1 MARKA
6 GPTAAPTTAPRTAP
20 QRPRIG
26 REVLAWGVPAA
37 LLLSALALA
46 LMFGAT
52 NLGPGR
58 VLDGLLDRGT
68 ALDRTIVYEIRLPRV
83 LLALAVGASLAA
95 SGTLLQ
101 GVTRNPLADPHVL
114 GLTAAGALG
123 VSIAIRISEDLPQPA
138 LAPVAALG
146 AFGGAAL
153 VYGMSWRGGVS
164 PVRLALS
171 GVAVAALF
179 SSGITTLLVTSN
191 LSTQNALAWLA
202 GGLFGRGWDDLQ
214 VTWPYVAA
222 GLAAAMVLSRGM
234 NILALGD
241 EPAQSL
247 GLHVERT
254 RVLAVATAALLAG
267 ASVSAAGMVA
277 FVGLVIPHAGRFLVG
292 DDHRKLIPLS
302 AILGAAL
309 VIYADLFARVVV
321 APTEIPLGIVTA
333 AVGAPFLLYLVRSKT

>member
-1 MARKA
+1 MARE
-6 GPTAAPTTAPRTAP
+6 AAPTATPRTVP
-20 QRPRIG
+20 TRPRMG
-26 REVLAWGVPAA
+26 REALAWGGAVA
-37 LLLSALALA
+37 LLLSAVALA

-52 NLGPGR
+52 TQTPIE
-58 VLDGLLDRGT
+58 VVDAIVDRGSP
-68 ALDRTIVYEIRLPRV
+68 LNRTIVWELKLPRV
-83 LLALAVGASLAA
+83 LIALAVGASLAA

-123 VSIAIRISEDLPQPA
+123 VSIATRVSGDLPQPV

-179 SSGITTLLVTSN
+179 TSGITTLLVTSN

-214 VTWPYVAA
+214 VTWPYLAGGLVAA
-222 GLAAAMVLSRGM
+222 VLLSRSM

-247 GLHVERT
+247 GLSVERT
-254 RVLAVATAALLAG
+254 RVLAVATAAVLAG

-292 DDHRKLIPLS
+292 DDNRKLIPFS